1 MSYLQSL
8 FTDLLN
14 GYALSDLPLFLVQLF
29 TAALLGWGLS
39 RFMNQESSESNPVLL
54 AGVFAFLTAIVKFSF
69 PLGLVLVALSVL
81 AGFRWVNKAMNERSH
96 LLFLLA
102 AAAGIGCGSG
112 SVILTLIAYGV
123 LIFPVLW
130 FARK

>member
-1 MSYLQSL
+1 MSYLSSL

-14 GYALSDLPLFLVQLF
+14 GYSAADLPLFMLQLF
-29 TAALLGWGLS
+29 MAALLGWGLS
-39 RFMNQESSESNPVLL
+39 RFLKEESMETQPVLL
-54 AGVFAFLTAIVKFSF
+54 AVVFAFLTAIVKFSY

-81 AGFRWVNKAMNERSH
+81 AGFRWVNKAMTERSH

-112 SVILTLIAYGV
+112 SVILSLLAYV
-123 LIFPVLW
+123 VIIFPVLW
-130 FARK
+130 LSRK